1 MVALF
6 AASLAFTLPR
16 PPPLGARP
24 PSRLCLSATDVASA
38 SALLAAYDE
47 GHRATAAQPGSE
59 GLGGAISA
67 NAWAAEQ
74 PPAPLGEAVRALLA
88 AAKPGDG
95 RIMLGFCA
103 DDAASGVAALKAWVT
118 SLGLPK
124 GTLHGMDRDGV
135 PLDMSTF
142 GSVYIKYSSHSLSA
156 GDPPGTAILSGY
168 GGDFRG
174 VYFNPQLPD
183 GLFRQ
188 YAVLPLSHFPLAP

>member
-1 MVALF
+1 MWRSRVGKLAPEPALGRQ
-6 AASLAFTLPR
+6 ARARSPRGLLSLSLLPTM
-16 PPPLGARP
+16 A
-24 PSRLCLSATDVASA
+24 V
-38 SALLAAYDE
+38 ALLAAYDE

-88 AAKPGDG
+88 AAEPGDG

-142 GSVYIKYSSHSLSA
+142 GSVYIKWTRRSNQPLQAASV
-156 GDPPGTAILSGY
+156 DPHPP
-168 GGDFRG
+168 
-174 VYFNPQLPD
+174 VP
-183 GLFRQ
+183 
-188 YAVLPLSHFPLAP
+188 PL

>member
-1 MVALF
+1 MSVALL
-6 AASLAFTLPR
+6 AASLAFSLPR

-142 GSVYIKYSSHSLSA
+142 GSVYIKWTRTSNQPLHAASV
-156 GDPPGTAILSGY
+156 DPHPP
-168 GGDFRG
+168 
-174 VYFNPQLPD
+174 VP
-183 GLFRQ
+183 
-188 YAVLPLSHFPLAP
+188 PL